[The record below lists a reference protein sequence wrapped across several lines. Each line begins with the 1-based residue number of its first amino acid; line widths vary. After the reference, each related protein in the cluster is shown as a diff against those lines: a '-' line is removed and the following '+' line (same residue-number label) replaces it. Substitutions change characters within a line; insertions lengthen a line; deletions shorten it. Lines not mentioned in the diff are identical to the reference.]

1 MYANISTKRKV
12 IYFLPI
18 IPGYIVICFIIVIS
32 IKYFTLSSFFNIAL
46 RILLTSLQGINM
58 IMSIYSHFL
67 CMLTNPGD
75 VPANYTTTI
84 NDKNGLYCNKCKRYR
99 PPRAHHC
106 RKCNKCI
113 LKMDHHCPWIVNC
126 VGLNNQKYF
135 TLFLFYS
142 LVSSMLFIISQI
154 MILVNYQDLA
164 SNNDYEK
171 LSLLIFIKALI
182 PFIIVIL
189 TLVVTIFLFIV
200 SCFKFSRNIILL
212 LHNSTLIEKRIYSKK
227 EDNKFYRKNEFES
240 FKMVMGEKWYIWFLP
255 VFKIKTGNDG
265 FCFENNTIQ
274 NKQKTISG
282 KDKKE
287 YTELDEISNRSI
299 NISKKENTS
308 ITINEKDISTI
319 DITKNNLSEK
329 EKGETNF

>member
-58 IMSIYSHFL
+58 IMSIYTHFL

-75 VPANYTTTI
+75 VPENYTTTTE
-84 NDKNGLYCNKCKRYR
+84 DKNGLYCNKCKRYR

-189 TLVVTIFLFIV
+189 TLVNSLSTIFLDTKI
-200 SCFKFSRNIILL
+200 
-212 LHNSTLIEKRIYSKK
+212 IYS
-227 EDNKFYRKNEFES
+227 FGIFE
-240 FKMVMGEKWYIWFLP
+240 IR
-255 VFKIKTGNDG
+255 I
-265 FCFENNTIQ
+265 
-274 NKQKTISG
+274 
-282 KDKKE
+282 
-287 YTELDEISNRSI
+287 R
-299 NISKKENTS
+299 
-308 ITINEKDISTI
+308 
-319 DITKNNLSEK
+319 
-329 EKGETNF
+329 